1 MIEEE
6 KIRKAKEKN
15 RKIYPIYKMFAWDL
29 LFYYSITFLFMHQT
43 KGLTAS
49 NIFLG
54 NAFYSIFKIAF
65 QPFAPMII
73 NITGKRKAIIIG
85 NIFVSLSILAMIIL
99 KGTVVNYIIVNLIM
113 AIGYILKEICESCLL
128 EENIPNDENRS
139 SKFSKIDGRG
149 SSYFYIFAAIS
160 YLSTGF
166 LFVINPYIP
175 MSLCFIFCIVGTLL
189 SFKFEHYE
197 VKEEKVK
204 DEHPVKTLR
213 KRVSLAKQEYM
224 FILKSKRLHALLLFA
239 MLFKGILNI
248 RPTIT
253 SSIFVDIGIP
263 NQYFGIITAV
273 LTGFSAIAT
282 WKQHFFHKKF
292 RNKLLTFFA
301 LTYSVASILIGLVV
315 IININYGL
323 TLVIIL
329 FMMILQN
336 IIKGLYYT
344 LIKRY
349 LNSFSNDH
357 LSVKIYSVNTFMEGL
372 GATLMSFAVSI
383 LLEYTTTAYAS
394 LIVGIVSLILFIAI
408 LDFMRTRIGLK
419 PEEYRKQD
427 IEFVP
432 KEEKEKNIIE
442 IAVGIDD
449 NGENEIKLRT

>member
-6 KIRKAKEKN
+6 IIRKAKEKN
-15 RKIYPIYKMFAWDL
+15 RKMYPIYKMFSWDL
-29 LFYYSITFLFMHQT
+29 LFYYSITFLFMNQT

-54 NAFYSIFKIAF
+54 DAFFCIFKIVF

-85 NIFVSLSILAMIIL
+85 NIFVSLSILTMMLL
-99 KGTVVNYIIVNLIM
+99 KGTVINYIIVNLIM
-113 AIGYILKEICESCLL
+113 AIGYVLKGICESCLL
-128 EENIPNDENRS
+128 EENIPDDENRR

-149 SSYFYIFAAIS
+149 SSYFYIFEAIS
-160 YLSTGF
+160 SLATGF
-166 LFVINPYIP
+166 LFVINSYLP

-204 DEHPVKTLR
+204 DEHPIKTLR
-213 KRVSLAKQEYM
+213 KRISLARQEYM
-224 FILKSKRLHALLLFA
+224 FILKSKRLHALLLFT
-239 MLFKGILNI
+239 MLFKGILYI
-248 RPTIT
+248 RSTIT

-263 NQYFGIITAV
+263 NEYFGIITAV
-273 LTGFSAIAT
+273 LTVFAAIAT
-282 WKQHFFHKKF
+282 WKQSFFHKKF

-301 LTYSVASILIGLVV
+301 ITYSLTSILIGLII
-315 IININYGL
+315 IININYSL

-329 FMMILQN
+329 FMMVLQN

-349 LNSFSNDH
+349 LNSFSNEH
-357 LSVKIYSVNTFMEGL
+357 LSVKIYSVNTVMEGL
-372 GATLMSFAVSI
+372 GAALMAFVVSI
-383 LLEYTTTAYAS
+383 LLEYTTTAYVS
-394 LIVGIVSLILFIAI
+394 LIIGIVSLILFILT
-408 LDFMRTRIGLK
+408 LDYMRTRLGLK

-432 KEEKEKNIIE
+432 KEKKEESVIE
-442 IAVGIDD
+442 IAVGIDEK
-449 NGENEIKLRT
+449 GETDVKIN

>member
-204 DEHPVKTLR
+204 DEHPIKTLR

-349 LNSFSNDH
+349 LNSFSNHH

-383 LLEYTTTAYAS
+383 LLEYTTTSYAS

-432 KEEKEKNIIE
+432 KEEKEKNVIE

>member
-54 NAFYSIFKIAF
+54 NAFYSVFKIIF

-85 NIFVSLSILAMIIL
+85 NIFVSLSILAMIL
-99 KGTVVNYIIVNLIM
+99 LEGTVINYIIVNLIM
-113 AIGYILKEICESCLL
+113 AIGYILKGICESCLL
-128 EENIPNDENRS
+128 EENIPDDENRR

-160 YLSTGF
+160 YVATGF
-166 LFVINPYIP
+166 LFVINPYVP
-175 MSLCFIFCIVGTLL
+175 MSLCFIFCIVATLL

-204 DEHPVKTLR
+204 YEHPIKTLS
-213 KRVSLAKQEYM
+213 KRISLARQEYI

-239 MLFKGILNI
+239 MLFKGVLNI
-248 RPTIT
+248 RSTIT

-263 NQYFGIITAV
+263 NEYFGIITAV
-273 LTGFSAIAT
+273 LTTFSAIAT

-301 LTYSVASILIGLVV
+301 LTYSLSSILIGLTI
-315 IININYGL
+315 IINVNYSL
-323 TLVIIL
+323 MLVTIL
-329 FMMILQN
+329 FMMTLQN

-349 LNSFSNDH
+349 LNSFSNEH
-357 LSVKIYSVNTFMEGL
+357 LSVKIYSVYTFMEEL
-372 GATLMSFAVSI
+372 GATLMSLGVSI
-383 LLEYTTTAYAS
+383 LLEYTTTSYVS
-394 LIVGIVSLILFIAI
+394 LIIGVISLILFIGI
-408 LDFMRTRIGLK
+408 LDFMKTRIGLK

-432 KEEKEKNIIE
+432 KEKKEENVVE
-442 IAVGIDD
+442 IAVGIDEK
-449 NGENEIKLRT
+449 GENNIEIKM